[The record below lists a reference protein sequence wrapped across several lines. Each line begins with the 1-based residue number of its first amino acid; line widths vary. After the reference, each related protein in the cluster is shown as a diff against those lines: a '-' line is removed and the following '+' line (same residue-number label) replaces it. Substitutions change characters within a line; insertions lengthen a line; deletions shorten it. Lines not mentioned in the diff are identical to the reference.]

1 MNVLRRLIKQPVLF
15 MWVLAVIAILLNYA
29 DVAIYGAHGRH
40 HEAKE
45 HEAKAAHEM
54 KEQHN
59 AQVHAID
66 RVGAGLGQTET
77 STNTNSVAVA
87 EIAQGHTPSV
97 TAQAVPAATV
107 AEAAA
112 TPASAPVA
120 TAPTATDLLRA
131 AREAYWSNEYDRAI
145 EFYQALI
152 QQEPNNLAA
161 QGELANV
168 YWKQGNMQQASELFS
183 QLAPKLA
190 AQGRQQ
196 EALNM
201 KLYVEMA
208 NPALAKSMNLGQ

>member
-15 MWVLAVIAILLNYA
+15 MWVLAAIAILLNYA

-54 KEQHN
+54 REQNN

-66 RVGAGLGQTET
+66 RAGAGLGQTNT
-77 STNTNSVAVA
+77 TNNAAAPVAVA
-87 EIAQGHTPSV
+87 EIAQNHNPTV
-97 TAQAVPAATV
+97 TAQQAA
-107 AEAAA
+107 
-112 TPASAPVA
+112 P
-120 TAPTATDLLRA
+120 TAPTAEDLLRA
-131 AREAYWSNEYDRAI
+131 AREAYWSNEYDRSI
-145 EFYQALI
+145 EFYQVLI
-152 QQEPNNLAA
+152 QKEPNNLAA

-168 YWKQGNMQQASELFS
+168 YWWQGNTQKASELFS

-201 KLYVEMA
+201 KLYVDMV
-208 NPALAKSMNLGQ
+208 NPTLAKSINLGQ

>member
-15 MWVLAVIAILLNYA
+15 MWVLAAIAILLNYA
-29 DVAIYGAHGRH
+29 DMAIYGPHGRQ

-45 HEAKAAHEM
+45 HEAKALHEM

-59 AQVHAID
+59 MQAQA
-66 RVGAGLGQTET
+66 LGQAGSGMPQNTAN
-77 STNTNSVAVA
+77 TNTVAVA
-87 EIAQGHTPSV
+87 EIAQHHTPSV
-97 TAQAVPAATV
+97 TAQPAVNANMAM
-107 AEAAA
+107 AQQAAA
-112 TPASAPVA
+112 APS
-120 TAPTATDLLRA
+120 ATDLLRA

-145 EFYQALI
+145 EFYQVLI
-152 QQEPNNLAA
+152 QQEPNNLAV

-168 YWKQGNMQQASELFS
+168 YWWQGKTSQAADLFS

-201 KLYVEMA
+201 KLYVEMV
-208 NPALAKSMNLGQ
+208 NPALAKSINIGQ

>member
-15 MWVLAVIAILLNYA
+15 MWVLAAIAILLNYA

-66 RVGAGLGQTET
+66 RAGAGLGQA
-77 STNTNSVAVA
+77 NTAAAPVAVA
-87 EIAQGHTPSV
+87 EIAQNHNPTV
-97 TAQAVPAATV
+97 TAQQAAPA
-107 AEAAA
+107 
-112 TPASAPVA
+112 
-120 TAPTATDLLRA
+120 APTAEDLLRA

-168 YWKQGNMQQASELFS
+168 YWWQGNTQKASELFS

-201 KLYVEMA
+201 RLYVEMV

>member
-15 MWVLAVIAILLNYA
+15 MWVLAAIAILLNYA
-29 DVAIYGAHGRH
+29 DVAIYGPHGGR

-45 HEAKAAHEM
+45 HEAKAVHEM

-97 TAQAVPAATV
+97 TAQAVPAATTV
-107 AEAAA
+107 AEA
-112 TPASAPVA
+112 VA

-131 AREAYWSNEYDRAI
+131 AREAYWSSEYDRAI

-168 YWKQGNMQQASELFS
+168 CWKQGNMQKASELFS

>member
-1 MNVLRRLIKQPVLF
+1 M
-15 MWVLAVIAILLNYA
+15 
-29 DVAIYGAHGRH
+29 
-40 HEAKE
+40 
-45 HEAKAAHEM
+45 
-54 KEQHN
+54 
-59 AQVHAID
+59 
-66 RVGAGLGQTET
+66 
-77 STNTNSVAVA
+77 
-87 EIAQGHTPSV
+87 
-97 TAQAVPAATV
+97 
-107 AEAAA
+107 
-112 TPASAPVA
+112 
-120 TAPTATDLLRA
+120 RA

-168 YWKQGNMQQASELFS
+168 YWKQGNMQKASELFS

>member
-15 MWVLAVIAILLNYA
+15 MWVLAAIAILLNYA

-66 RVGAGLGQTET
+66 RAGAGLGQV
-77 STNTNSVAVA
+77 NTAAAPVAVA
-87 EIAQGHTPSV
+87 EIAQNHNPTV
-97 TAQAVPAATV
+97 TAQQAAPA
-107 AEAAA
+107 
-112 TPASAPVA
+112 
-120 TAPTATDLLRA
+120 APTAEDLLRA

-168 YWKQGNMQQASELFS
+168 YWWQGNTQKASELFS

-201 KLYVEMA
+201 KLYVEMV